1 MIDIKG
7 YSLKNSLNEFT
18 IDEFEKVTAI
28 LNRQDLESIEK
39 YIEALLYLGLPEE
52 ILDELSDDE
61 FFGIIKAFTFTEELG
76 ELKARIEIEG
86 YHYVAYEGEAFVLKV
101 KDLSLIEKAV
111 IQKPEA
117 YLSRA
122 LAIIFKRDD
131 LTRVEHYAE
140 SHIQE
145 KTKLFKK
152 LNASLAYPYL
162 IHITQKLKQKIESA
176 EATA

>member
-7 YSLKNSLNEFT
+7 FSLKNSLNEFT

-28 LNRQDLESIEK
+28 LNREDYDNIEK
-39 YIEALLYLGLPEE
+39 YIQALLYLGLPEE
-52 ILDELSDDE
+52 ILDELNDDE
-61 FFGIIKAFTFTEELG
+61 FFEIIKAFTFTEELG
-76 ELKARIEIEG
+76 ELTPRIIIDG
-86 YHYVAYEGEAFVLKV
+86 YHYVAYEGETFNLKI

-122 LAIIFKRDD
+122 MAIIFKRDD
-131 LTRVEHYAE
+131 LTRVEHYTEA
-140 SHIQE
+140 HIVE

-152 LNASLAYPYL
+152 QNASLAYPYL
-162 IHITQKLKQKIESA
+162 LHITQKLKQKIESA